1 MSVSGIGKSP
11 SKVYAG
17 DTSNMR
23 LTLHK
28 TMLIQLKFE
37 ACENIFLIKWFC
49 VALVD
54 ASYTHSCPV
63 PVYLCIQDGVTWNL
77 SDQYFVWLSP
87 WV

>member
-17 DTSNMR
+17 DTSIMR

-54 ASYTHSCPV
+54 ASIPILILFLFT
-63 PVYLCIQDGVTWNL
+63 
-77 SDQYFVWLSP
+77 FVFRMELHGT
-87 WV
+87 